1 MISKTVEINS
11 GKNIIDIAYDGF
23 VLCLRISKT
32 IIADFYDDSLGTMG
46 RYFVLNS
53 DYDRDKYIKNLNDV
67 LIDGTDEIILEK
79 IIDFLNLFNSGTYC
93 VYTSELNLDYYKI
106 RYDYSNLE
114 GAFYNYNYTVDF
126 RNLMFTQPST
136 SISRERVDYY
146 KGLIKSGYKPRVL
159 IIGHNNLEGISGD
172 YINTEFILDG
182 HHKLLAYS
190 ELRVPCNYV
199 RIEKES
205 MEDEIYKKNLFNSYS
220 YFLNEELKAEII
232 GNNPKMHIENSEGS
246 VKYNIE
252 FDNYLRTFQK
262 YISADVYKL
271 IFKSINSINNEE
283 KKWGLSKL
291 RIIEKKDF
299 SKEKLILWNVINEH
313 LSLSY
318 REIKSKEEFNY
329 FVLETFG
336 RSLDDI
342 EKNIT

>member
-93 VYTSELNLDYYKI
+93 VYTGELNLDYYKI

-136 SISRERVDYY
+136 SILRERVDY
-146 KGLIKSGYKPRVL
+146 
-159 IIGHNNLEGISGD
+159 
-172 YINTEFILDG
+172 
-182 HHKLLAYS
+182 
-190 ELRVPCNYV
+190 
-199 RIEKES
+199 
-205 MEDEIYKKNLFNSYS
+205 
-220 YFLNEELKAEII
+220 
-232 GNNPKMHIENSEGS
+232 
-246 VKYNIE
+246 
-252 FDNYLRTFQK
+252 
-262 YISADVYKL
+262 
-271 IFKSINSINNEE
+271 
-283 KKWGLSKL
+283 
-291 RIIEKKDF
+291 
-299 SKEKLILWNVINEH
+299 
-313 LSLSY
+313 
-318 REIKSKEEFNY
+318 
-329 FVLETFG
+329 
-336 RSLDDI
+336 
-342 EKNIT
+342 